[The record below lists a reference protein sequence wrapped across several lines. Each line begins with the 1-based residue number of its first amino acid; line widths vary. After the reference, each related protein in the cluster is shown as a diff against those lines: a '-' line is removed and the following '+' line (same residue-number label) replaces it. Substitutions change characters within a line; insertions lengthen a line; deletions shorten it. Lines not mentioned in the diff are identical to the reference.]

1 MAIVHLITGDWQ
13 AYHEIQ
19 YTPNQSGQ
27 IMLIQTEWWLGIRWW
42 MIPRKTHQER
52 LFHKWPWRQKQWT
65 VPRSLITSPPS
76 SSSPTPVIYHHS
88 HDWLFYRFCFWLAW
102 RILGYVTSGIS
113 EKCPSQAPRTQEV
126 MISQQSKKP
135 KHILFTVLVQKQ
147 LVKPFIG
154 GFIED
159 FFNSYS
165 YMLRKN
171 GINPL
176 LK

>member
-1 MAIVHLITGDWQ
+1 
-13 AYHEIQ
+13 
-19 YTPNQSGQ
+19 
-27 IMLIQTEWWLGIRWW
+27 
-42 MIPRKTHQER
+42 
-52 LFHKWPWRQKQWT
+52 
-65 VPRSLITSPPS
+65 
-76 SSSPTPVIYHHS
+76 
-88 HDWLFYRFCFWLAW
+88 
-102 RILGYVTSGIS
+102 
-113 EKCPSQAPRTQEV
+113 

-159 FFNSYS
+159 FINGYS